1 MGCGAAGRRG
11 IYGVQI
17 SPVLRGLCPSNRVQS
32 YRERGHSPVRV
43 HNVSYFTPE
52 HEKWTCHPRIAIP
65 KQELRQ
71 RLPPSITEIDI
82 VVKGTSRIEPCAAA
96 RAARSN
102 RLHRPLVFARRHLVP
117 ANTAHHSERI
127 HVSPRDTIMPS
138 QFIMAPV
145 ASVIFVTTGETI
157 RNNIQWRMPVN
168 TSPLTIHETPANGWI
183 PAFVLRSVT
192 HAVHHAS
199 LFRL

>member
-1 MGCGAAGRRG
+1 M
-11 IYGVQI
+11 
-17 SPVLRGLCPSNRVQS
+17 
-32 YRERGHSPVRV
+32 
-43 HNVSYFTPE
+43 
-52 HEKWTCHPRIAIP
+52 
-65 KQELRQ
+65 
-71 RLPPSITEIDI
+71 
-82 VVKGTSRIEPCAAA
+82 
-96 RAARSN
+96 
-102 RLHRPLVFARRHLVP
+102 P
-117 ANTAHHSERI
+117 ADTAHHSERI
-127 HVSPRDTIMPS
+127 HVSPRDAIMSS